1 MNANTDSRLSWRIF
15 DGSVSVSASMLLS
28 VLISRCDAC
37 AGIPV
42 IGFLKELTGQE
53 DGIIIVAT
61 LLLFPTTAA
70 LYGVFRMFFAAK
82 EAVEKKAMAR
92 GHQVGRQEGIKEGH
106 QVGRQEGIKE
116 GHQMGR
122 HEGHQ
127 VGRQEGIQEGRK
139 GERERIRKEFAEQ
152 GVTLTP
158 EMERILSREYD
169 AG

>member
-1 MNANTDSRLSWRIF
+1 MSANADSRLSWRIF

-82 EAVEKKAMAR
+82 EAVEKKAMGR
-92 GHQVGRQEGIKEGH
+92 GRQA
-106 QVGRQEGIKE
+106 
-116 GHQMGR
+116 
-122 HEGHQ
+122 
-127 VGRQEGIQEGRK
+127 GRK
-139 GERERIRKEFAEQ
+139 EERERIRKEFAEQ
-152 GVTLTP
+152 GVALTP

>member
-1 MNANTDSRLSWRIF
+1 MSANTDSRLSWRIF

-92 GHQVGRQEGIKEGH
+92 GRQEGIKEGH
-106 QVGRQEGIKE
+106 QAGRQ
-116 GHQMGR
+116 
-122 HEGHQ
+122 EGHQ

-139 GERERIRKEFAEQ
+139 GERERIRKAFAEQ

-169 AG
+169 GG

>member
-1 MNANTDSRLSWRIF
+1 MSANANPDSRLSWRIF

-92 GHQVGRQEGIKEGH
+92 GHQAGRQEGIKEGH
-106 QVGRQEGIKE
+106 QAGRQEGIKE

-122 HEGHQ
+122 
-127 VGRQEGIQEGRK
+127 QEGIKEGRT

>member
-92 GHQVGRQEGIKEGH
+92 GRQVGIK
-106 QVGRQEGIKE
+106 
-116 GHQMGR
+116 
-122 HEGHQ
+122 
-127 VGRQEGIQEGRK
+127 EGRK

-152 GVTLTP
+152 GVTVTP

>member
-1 MNANTDSRLSWRIF
+1 MNANADSRLSWRIF

-28 VLISRCDAC
+28 VIISRCDAC

-82 EAVEKKAMAR
+82 EAVEKKAMGR
-92 GHQVGRQEGIKEGH
+92 GRQA
-106 QVGRQEGIKE
+106 
-116 GHQMGR
+116 
-122 HEGHQ
+122 
-127 VGRQEGIQEGRK
+127 GRK
-139 GERERIRKEFAEQ
+139 EERERIRKAFAEQ

>member
-1 MNANTDSRLSWRIF
+1 MSANANPDSRLSWRIF

-92 GHQVGRQEGIKEGH
+92 GHQAGRQE
-106 QVGRQEGIKE
+106 
-116 GHQMGR
+116 
-122 HEGHQ
+122 
-127 VGRQEGIQEGRK
+127 GRQEGIQEGRK
-139 GERERIRKEFAEQ
+139 GERERIRKAFAEQ

>member
-1 MNANTDSRLSWRIF
+1 MSANTDSRLSWRIF

-28 VLISRCDAC
+28 VIISRCDAC

-92 GHQVGRQEGIKEGH
+92 GRQEGIKEGH
-106 QVGRQEGIKE
+106 QAGRQ
-116 GHQMGR
+116 
-122 HEGHQ
+122 EGHQ

-139 GERERIRKEFAEQ
+139 GERERIRKAFAEQ

-158 EMERILSREYD
+158 EMDRILSREYD

>member
-1 MNANTDSRLSWRIF
+1 MSANANPDSRLSWRIF

-92 GHQVGRQEGIKEGH
+92 GRQEGIK
-106 QVGRQEGIKE
+106 
-116 GHQMGR
+116 
-122 HEGHQ
+122 
-127 VGRQEGIQEGRK
+127 EGRK

-152 GVTLTP
+152 GVTVTP

>member
-1 MNANTDSRLSWRIF
+1 MNANADSRLSWRIF

-70 LYGVFRMFFAAK
+70 LYGVFRMIFAAK

-92 GHQVGRQEGIKEGH
+92 GRQA
-106 QVGRQEGIKE
+106 
-116 GHQMGR
+116 
-122 HEGHQ
+122 
-127 VGRQEGIQEGRK
+127 
-139 GERERIRKEFAEQ
+139 ERERIRKEFAEQ
-152 GVTLTP
+152 GVALTP

>member
-92 GHQVGRQEGIKEGH
+92 GRQVGRQEGHQEGIKE
-106 QVGRQEGIKE
+106 GRQEGIK
-116 GHQMGR
+116 M
-122 HEGHQ
+122 
-127 VGRQEGIQEGRK
+127 GRK

-152 GVTLTP
+152 GVTLTS

>member
-1 MNANTDSRLSWRIF
+1 MSANANPDSRLSWRIF
-15 DGSVSVSASMLLS
+15 DGSVSVSVSMLLS

-92 GHQVGRQEGIKEGH
+92 GRQVGRQEGH
-106 QVGRQEGIKE
+106 QEGIK
-116 GHQMGR
+116 
-122 HEGHQ
+122 
-127 VGRQEGIQEGRK
+127 EGRK

-152 GVTLTP
+152 GVTVTP

>member
-1 MNANTDSRLSWRIF
+1 MNANPDSRLSWRIF

-92 GHQVGRQEGIKEGH
+92 GRQA
-106 QVGRQEGIKE
+106 
-116 GHQMGR
+116 
-122 HEGHQ
+122 
-127 VGRQEGIQEGRK
+127 
-139 GERERIRKEFAEQ
+139 ERERIRKEFAEQ
-152 GVTLTP
+152 GVALTP

>member
-1 MNANTDSRLSWRIF
+1 MNANADSRLSWRIF

-28 VLISRCDAC
+28 VIISRCDAC

-106 QVGRQEGIKE
+106 QVGRQEGIK
-116 GHQMGR
+116 
-122 HEGHQ
+122 
-127 VGRQEGIQEGRK
+127 VGRK

>member
-92 GHQVGRQEGIKEGH
+92 GHQVGRQEGHQEGIKE
-106 QVGRQEGIKE
+106 GRQEGIK
-116 GHQMGR
+116 M
-122 HEGHQ
+122 
-127 VGRQEGIQEGRK
+127 GRK

>member
-1 MNANTDSRLSWRIF
+1 MSANPDSRLSWRIF

-28 VLISRCDAC
+28 VTISRCDAC

-116 GHQMGR
+116 GQ
-122 HEGHQ
+122 
-127 VGRQEGIQEGRK
+127 K
-139 GERERIRKEFAEQ
+139 GERERIRKAFAEQ
-152 GVTLTP
+152 GVTVTP
-158 EMERILSREYD
+158 EMELILSREYD
-169 AG
+169 GG

>member
-1 MNANTDSRLSWRIF
+1 MNANPDSRLSWRIF

-28 VLISRCDAC
+28 VTISRCDAC

-106 QVGRQEGIKE
+106 QAGRQEG
-116 GHQMGR
+116 HQA
-122 HEGHQ
+122 
-127 VGRQEGIQEGRK
+127 GRQEGIQEGRK
-139 GERERIRKEFAEQ
+139 GERERIRKAFAEQ
-152 GVTLTP
+152 GVTVTP

>member
-1 MNANTDSRLSWRIF
+1 MSANTDSRLSWRIF

-28 VLISRCDAC
+28 VIISRCDAC

-42 IGFLKELTGQE
+42 IGFLKELTSQE

-116 GHQMGR
+116 GQ
-122 HEGHQ
+122 
-127 VGRQEGIQEGRK
+127 K
-139 GERERIRKEFAEQ
+139 GERERIRKAFAEQ
-152 GVTLTP
+152 GVTVTP

>member
-1 MNANTDSRLSWRIF
+1 MSANANPDSRLSWRIF

-28 VLISRCDAC
+28 VTISRCDAC

-92 GHQVGRQEGIKEGH
+92 GRQVGRQEGH
-106 QVGRQEGIKE
+106 QEGIK
-116 GHQMGR
+116 
-122 HEGHQ
+122 
-127 VGRQEGIQEGRK
+127 EGRK

-158 EMERILSREYD
+158 EMELILSREYD